1 MLIGSYCNFK
11 KQKITY
17 QLISIPEYMFKLVIF
32 PNDSKT
38 LNLITGMDIRN
49 FSSLR
54 SIAAICLLFALVVIF
69 GCLFSLFFMA
79 KTGAGWGF
87 FFACLLVGFL

>member
-1 MLIGSYCNFK
+1 
-11 KQKITY
+11 
-17 QLISIPEYMFKLVIF
+17 MFKLVIF

-49 FSSLR
+49 VSSLH

-69 GCLFSLFFMA
+69 GCLFSLLFMA
-79 KTGAGWGF
+79 KTGAGF
-87 FFACLLVGFL
+87 FFCFFIFSFACLLVGFL

>member
-1 MLIGSYCNFK
+1 
-11 KQKITY
+11 
-17 QLISIPEYMFKLVIF
+17 MFKLVIF

-38 LNLITGMDIRN
+38 LNLITGIDIRN

-87 FFACLLVGFL
+87 FFFACLLVGFL